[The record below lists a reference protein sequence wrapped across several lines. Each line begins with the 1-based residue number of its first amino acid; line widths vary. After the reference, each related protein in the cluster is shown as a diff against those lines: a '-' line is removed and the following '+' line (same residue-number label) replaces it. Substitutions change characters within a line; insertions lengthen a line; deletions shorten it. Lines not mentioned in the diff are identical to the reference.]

1 MGVRPMG
8 GSFGGNLSQVGVV
21 LWTQG
26 IGGKNL
32 QRVYVEI
39 AIENKKWHHYVAFTN
54 IIFSDSVHHVY

>member
-1 MGVRPMG
+1 MGVHPMG

-54 IIFSDSVHHVY
+54 IIFTHPQKIVK